1 MSSKVDCHFFL
12 TSSCRNGDQ
21 CPFRHS
27 EAAKGTEEVCS
38 DYAQTGQC
46 PASDCGKRHT
56 EVSSRSTKPPSEVA
70 CRNEE
75 NGGTCTRS
83 GCIFKH
89 VRATQPGGLN
99 VAAKAF
105 VPQGRPGRPVRP
117 ATKEWTAAGKASM
130 EWTPAGNA
138 SMEWTPAGKAARPP
152 VKQHANMEWTPA
164 TAARPPPIPGTT
176 GIRPPAGQRVVGRPR
191 VATARPQRPPPSVAS
206 SDDSQ
211 GMDVDVPAQP
221 AIRYA
226 ENPTVKASPPGVAS
240 IPTIYD
246 ILGIA
251 EQAPASA
258 DRFARNRRANNRA
271 RSSTVSHVPAVSF
284 APMPG
289 VSVTTQAPKVSVWPQ
304 TQAPSVSVS
313 ILPADVPSVEPA
325 LSLVT
330 HTVGDVADTT
340 PNLNVS
346 PAPVTSNP
354 REVAASSNDNPLRA
368 MVSLDE
374 VELSADEGDGAA
386 DTSPAVLQTATT
398 SPPAPPSMPVVVVP
412 EAKIGVSHRTP
423 AKSRTVPPPR
433 DTKTSSPRL
442 GTTDSVGAE
451 SSVPKILSFQEI
463 MERKRRKQAEIEAS
477 NVVSPPLAP
486 PVVAAA
492 VEPVV
497 EPAVKIAVEPTVET
511 VVEPAVETKPT
522 PVGAKT
528 LMGKRR
534 IVIDEDDVESDASEG
549 KRARPEP
556 PTQHK
561 ALAIPNY
568 VAMFEQEL
576 ADLTCDLEGPL
587 ENMPAGDLVSRATL
601 ANTFVDQDINQLLGL

>member
-27 EAAKGTEEVCS
+27 EAAKGTEEICS

-105 VPQGRPGRPVRP
+105 VPQGRPTRPMRPV
-117 ATKEWTAAGKASM
+117 TK

-164 TAARPPPIPGTT
+164 TATRPLPIPGTT

-226 ENPTVKASPPGVAS
+226 EKPAVKASPPGVAS

-251 EQAPASA
+251 EQAPAST

-284 APMPG
+284 APMPS
-289 VSVTTQAPKVSVWPQ
+289 VLVTTQAPKVSAWPQ

-313 ILPADVPSVEPA
+313 ILPADVPSVEATP
-325 LSLVT
+325 LLVT

-340 PNLNVS
+340 SNLNFSLV
-346 PAPVTSNP
+346 PVTSNP

-374 VELSADEGDGAA
+374 VELSADEGDGAS
-386 DTSPAVLQTATT
+386 DISPAVLPTATT
-398 SPPAPPSMPVVVVP
+398 SPPAPPSMPVVVAP

-423 AKSRTVPPPR
+423 ANPRMVPPPR

-442 GTTDSVGAE
+442 GSADSVGAE

-463 MERKRRKQAEIEAS
+463 MERKRRKQAEVEAS
-477 NVVSPPLAP
+477 NVVSPPLP
-486 PVVAAA
+486 LPVVAAA

-497 EPAVKIAVEPTVET
+497 ETVAEPKPA
-511 VVEPAVETKPT
+511 
-522 PVGAKT
+522 PVGART
-528 LMGKRR
+528 LVGKRR

-601 ANTFVDQDINQLLGL
+601 ANTCVDLDYSYV